1 MKTRFFEGK
10 IQNNNNNINIEKNI
24 QISML
29 KNELDPEIIELIK
42 KKDNEKNEL
51 SYAANFVKD
60 YVIELKNEMKDKYDD
75 DENEPLLSLNKFDY
89 KNRQIKSSKVLDFF
103 NHKNKSDN
111 TTYSIIDKKSEINDI
126 NDIMNKNFH
135 NALNKNR
142 SHQNIKTYKISLPN
156 EDYNYVFVC

>member
-29 KNELDPEIIELIK
+29 TNELDPEIIELIK

-75 DENEPLLSLNKFDY
+75 GENEPLLSLSNFGY
-89 KNRQIKSSKVLDFF
+89 K
-103 NHKNKSDN
+103 
-111 TTYSIIDKKSEINDI
+111 
-126 NDIMNKNFH
+126 
-135 NALNKNR
+135 
-142 SHQNIKTYKISLPN
+142 
-156 EDYNYVFVC
+156 